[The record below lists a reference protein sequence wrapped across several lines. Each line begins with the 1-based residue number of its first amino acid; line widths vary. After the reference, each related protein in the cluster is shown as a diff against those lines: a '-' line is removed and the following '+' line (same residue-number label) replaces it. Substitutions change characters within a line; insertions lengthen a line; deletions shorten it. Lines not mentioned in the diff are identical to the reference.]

1 MRDFESIRV
10 GLRPPLAELV
20 LDRPEQRNALTSG
33 MIGEILEALA
43 LIEGE
48 EDARVLLIRG
58 EGTSFC
64 AGADLGELKQVQDA
78 SFEENMA
85 ASRELVRLFRT
96 IYTYP
101 KATVA
106 AVHGYC
112 VAGGCGIAT
121 ACDVVVADPEARF
134 RYSEAAIGFVAA
146 IVTVMLLRSVG
157 EKHARE
163 LLLTARYTP
172 AAEALRIGLINEV
185 SESGQAMGR
194 AREVAREIALN
205 STTGIALSK
214 EVLAAVPSMGLD
226 EAFDFAANINAAGRL
241 NSDCRE
247 GIAAFMEK
255 REPAWRRRV
264 EEQIEERSRRST
276 TGI

>member
-1 MRDFESIRV
+1 MEDFENIRV
-10 GLRPPLAELV
+10 EREPPLAELV
-20 LDRPEQRNALTSG
+20 LDRPQQRNALTSR
-33 MIGEILEALA
+33 MIGEILDALE
-43 LIEGE
+43 LLQ
-48 EDARVLLIRG
+48 EDASVRVVLIRG
-58 EGTSFC
+58 EGPGFC
-64 AGADLGELKQVQDA
+64 AGADLSELKEIQDA
-78 SFEENMA
+78 SFEENME

-112 VAGGCGIAT
+112 IAGGCGIAT

-134 RYSEAAIGFVAA
+134 RYSEASIGFVAA

-185 SESGQAMGR
+185 SESGKSAARG
-194 AREVAREIALN
+194 REVAREIALN
-205 STTGIALSK
+205 STTSIALSK
-214 EVLAAVPSMGLD
+214 EVVAAVPTMGMD

-241 NSDCRE
+241 NADCRE
-247 GIAAFMEK
+247 GITAFLEK
-255 REPAWRRRV
+255 REPAWRQEV
-264 EEQIEERSRRST
+264 KELLE
-276 TGI
+276 G

>member
-1 MRDFESIRV
+1 MKDFASIRV
-10 GLRPPLAELV
+10 ELRPPLAELI
-20 LDRPEQRNALTSG
+20 LDRPDQRNALSSA
-33 MIGEILEALA
+33 MIGEILEALE
-43 LIEGE
+43 LLEGE
-48 EDARVLLIRG
+48 ADARVVLIRG
-58 EGTSFC
+58 EGSSFC
-64 AGADLGELKQVQDA
+64 AGADLGELQQVQNA
-78 SFEENMA
+78 TFEENME

-112 VAGGCGIAT
+112 IAGGCGIAT
-121 ACDVVVADPEARF
+121 ACDVVVADPEARL

-185 SESGQAMGR
+185 SGAGQSAER
-194 AREVAREIALN
+194 AREVALEIALN
-205 STTGIALSK
+205 STTSIAMSK

-241 NSDCRE
+241 NSDCLE
-247 GIAAFMEK
+247 GIAAFLEK

-264 EEQIEERSRRST
+264 QEMLEHE
-276 TGI
+276 G